1 MDKETVVDTDID
13 INMIYAYIYI
23 YIYIYIMHITQPLKG
38 RKLGYLQ

>member
-23 YIYIYIMHITQPLKG
+23 YIYKMHITQPLKG
-38 RKLGYLQ
+38 RKLGYL

>member
-23 YIYIYIMHITQPLKG
+23 YIMHITQPLKG

>member
-23 YIYIYIMHITQPLKG
+23 YILHITQPLKG